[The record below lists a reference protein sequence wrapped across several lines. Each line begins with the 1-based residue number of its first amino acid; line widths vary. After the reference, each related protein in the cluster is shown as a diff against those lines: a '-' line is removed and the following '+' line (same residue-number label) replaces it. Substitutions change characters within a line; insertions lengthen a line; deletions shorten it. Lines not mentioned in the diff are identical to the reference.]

1 MELLIDWNT
10 VNGSDGSATC
20 TMFDNNNNNNSNNN
34 NNNNSNEMT
43 TVIGSVM
50 GPGPVKPKQE
60 SFEEASVEVDLAFI
74 NSPSSITTNVLSYQI
89 REMVL
94 AHIIKEMNP
103 RSLIKIALQ
112 VITPFLNEAD
122 EAGIRVVAFNAAMCA
137 LISAGIPLKGISIA
151 YLTAVD
157 VAGGCVGA
165 IETVYEYKEQN
176 VNGRLVYQNIMCAP
190 TSINV
195 LKKSLTKA
203 EENSSRIYEGLL
215 LSLEKEY
222 R

>member
-1 MELLIDWNT
+1 MELQIYWNT

-20 TMFDNNNNNNSNNN
+20 TMFQNSNNN
-34 NNNNSNEMT
+34 NNCKDNNNNNEST

-74 NSPSSITTNVLSYQI
+74 NSPSSITTNVLSFQI
-89 REMVL
+89 KEMVL

-112 VITPFLNEAD
+112 VITPFLNETD

-137 LISAGIPLKGISIA
+137 LISAGIPLKGIPIA

-157 VAGGCVGA
+157 VAGGCGGA
-165 IETVYEYKEQN
+165 IETVYEYREQN
-176 VNGRLVYQNIMCAP
+176 INGRLVYQNIMCAP
-190 TSINV
+190 TSIDI
-195 LKKSLTKA
+195 LKSSLANA
-203 EENSSRIYEGLL
+203 EESSSRIYESLL